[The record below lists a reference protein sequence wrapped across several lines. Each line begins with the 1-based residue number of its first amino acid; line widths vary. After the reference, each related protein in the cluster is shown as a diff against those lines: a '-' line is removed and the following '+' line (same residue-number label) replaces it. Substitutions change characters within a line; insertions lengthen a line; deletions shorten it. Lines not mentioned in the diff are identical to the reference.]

1 MFIDARLPVH
11 FLPPAAA
18 PAAPRADQALLLSGD
33 AGIGSSGPEQGWAAV
48 LRLSRQAT
56 PAVAGHIPGCSCCTA
71 RSPQATGLT
80 RLFQARARG
89 EVGFFRALVAIL
101 PEQEAADL
109 RDALVSDPFLSGC
122 FVQAGA
128 ASCQQYFTECS
139 GISK

>member
-1 MFIDARLPVH
+1 MFIDARIPVQ
-11 FLPPAAA
+11 FLRPGSDPS
-18 PAAPRADQALLLSGD
+18 APRTDRALLLSGD
-33 AGIGSSGPEQGWAAV
+33 AATGSSGPEQGWAAV
-48 LRLSRQAT
+48 LRLPRPAT
-56 PAVAGHIPGCSCCTA
+56 PAVAGHVPGCACCTT
-71 RSPQATGLT
+71 RTPQAIGLI

-122 FVQAGA
+122 FVQASQ
-128 ASCQQYFTECS
+128 ASCQQHFMECS